1 MRIGSLASATGVS
14 CDTLR
19 FYEKRGLI
27 RATRSENGYRLYA
40 PETAQLVGY
49 IRIAQKLGFSLAEIG
64 ESLPALWRA
73 DEPDQ
78 AVAQLLADKVSAIDM
93 RIKELQGLKR
103 DLLTRI
109 AQICP
114 LAAAGARPATGPKQ
128 RATPSRQR

>member
-27 RATRSENGYRLYA
+27 RAMRSENGYRVYA

-49 IRIAQKLGFSLAEIG
+49 IRTAQKLGFSLAEIG
-64 ESLPALWRA
+64 ESLPALWSA
-73 DEPDQ
+73 SKPDQ
-78 AVAQLLADKVSAIDM
+78 AVAQLLADKVRAIDL
-93 RIKELQGLKR
+93 RIEELQDLTR

-109 AQICP
+109 VQVCP
-114 LAAAGARPATGPKQ
+114 LAAGSGEPTRP
-128 RATPSRQR
+128 